1 MSAHFNYIEVED
13 ILTTAE
19 ARNEKPFLLIL
30 DGVEDPRNFGAILRT
45 AEAAGVHGVIIPKNR
60 SVSLNE
66 TVEKTSTG
74 AASIVPVARVTN
86 ISQTI
91 EKLKEKNVWI
101 VGIEIDGRERYDQI
115 DYAGR
120 GIALVF
126 GGEGNGMSRMVK
138 EHCDHLALIPMR
150 GEITSLNVSVS
161 AGILMFEVNRQR
173 DQK

>member
-1 MSAHFNYIEVED
+1 MSAQFSYIEVED
-13 ILTTAE
+13 ILTVSE
-19 ARNEKPFLLIL
+19 AKGEKPFILIL

-45 AEAAGVHGVIIPKNR
+45 AEAAGVHGVVIPKNR
-60 SVSLNE
+60 SVSLTE

-74 AASIVPVARVTN
+74 AARIVPVAKVTN

-101 VGIEIDGRERYDQI
+101 IGVEIDGKERYDQI
-115 DYAGR
+115 DYKSR

-126 GGEGNGMSRMVK
+126 GSEGKGTSRLVK
-138 EHCDHLALIPMR
+138 EHCDHLVVIPMK
-150 GEITSLNVSVS
+150 GQISSLNVSVS

-173 DQK
+173 A